1 MRRASIT
8 RRFLAVALISAFL
21 LVSTAS
27 LGEASWFLS
36 RLRAEVAQPEQQER
50 TPNVTRYGSWALRLL
65 MQGLEQPCPVEEPDP
80 SRPGE
85 PGNDESEPGTPDPG
99 DSQPP
104 SDSGPVEPDP
114 VDPEPDPEPSDPEP
128 ADPEPGEEEDE
139 PEYILGREVPAGLP
153 EAESA
158 MLQMVNS
165 ERVERG
171 LPALQHDP
179 FLTKLARI
187 KSQDMVDNGYFAH
200 TSPTLGS
207 PFEMMRD
214 AGVSFRTAAENLSSA
229 GNVHVSHYR
238 LMHSSGHRRNILH
251 TSFTHVGIGIVRN
264 RSGVMVTQLF
274 VVR

>member
-65 MQGLEQPCPVEEPDP
+65 IQRLDQPCPEE
-80 SRPGE
+80 
-85 PGNDESEPGTPDPG
+85 
-99 DSQPP
+99 
-104 SDSGPVEPDP
+104 EPDP

-139 PEYILGREVPAGLP
+139 PEYILGREVPPGLP
-153 EAESA
+153 EAEST
-158 MLQMVNS
+158 MLKMVNS

-171 LPALQHDP
+171 LPVLQHDP

-187 KSQDMVDNGYFAH
+187 KSQDMVDNAYFAH

>member
-65 MQGLEQPCPVEEPDP
+65 IQRLDQPCPVEEPDP
-80 SRPGE
+80 CRSEE

-104 SDSGPVEPDP
+104 SDAGPVEPDP
-114 VDPEPDPEPSDPEP
+114 VDPEP
-128 ADPEPGEEEDE
+128 ADPELGEEEDE

-153 EAESA
+153 EAEST

-171 LPALQHDP
+171 LPLLQHDP

-187 KSQDMVDNGYFAH
+187 KSQDMVDNAYFAH
-200 TSPTLGS
+200 TSPALGS

-274 VVR
+274 VGR